1 MKFVVKKNT
10 ILKRPINAMNRRTI
24 IKIITAL
31 TIGFIVIKCNSKV
44 EKETILTGTANVMV
58 DESLLPILQ
67 EQKQIF
73 EDKYKA
79 TINLLPS
86 SEAEILQALLK
97 NTNQIA
103 VLTQKLSINDSLRF
117 IKMKRYPRQTP
128 FASDAIALI
137 ANKKVNDTLV
147 SIQEIIDFMHGKA
160 SSEIKGLVFDNP
172 NSSSVRYMNDLAG
185 LKTTPEKNI
194 FSFKTNQEV
203 IKYVSENNGM
213 IGVVGLNWLQQH
225 NVDTKNI
232 RLMSVK
238 SLKNDAYI
246 YPSQNNIADKSY
258 PLARDLYI
266 INCQGFSGLGMGFAS
281 FITGEIGQRIIL
293 KSGILPYRMPG
304 RNIVIRK
311 NIEKETK

>member
-1 MKFVVKKNT
+1 MKKKSILSIVFLVAISFIVVKCNT
-10 ILKRPINAMNRRTI
+10 KT
-24 IKIITAL
+24 
-31 TIGFIVIKCNSKV
+31 

-58 DESLLPILQ
+58 DESLLPIIQ

-79 TINLLPS
+79 TIKLVPS
-86 SEAEILQALLK
+86 SEAEILQALIK

-103 VLTQKLSINDSLRF
+103 VLTQKLSNNDSLR
-117 IKMKRYPRQTP
+117 IVQMKRFPRQTP

-137 ANKKVNDTLV
+137 ANKKANDTLI
-147 SIQEIIDFMHGKA
+147 SIQEIIDFMQGKTTTK
-160 SSEIKGLVFDNP
+160 IKGLVFDNP

-185 LKTTPEKNI
+185 LKATPEKNI

-203 IKYVSENNGM
+203 IKYVAENNGM
-213 IGVVGLNWLQQH
+213 IGVVGLNWLQQS
-225 NVDTKNI
+225 NVEPNNI
-232 RLMSVK
+232 SLLSVK
-238 SLKNDAYI
+238 NLKNDAYI

-281 FITGEIGQRIIL
+281 FISGEIGQRIVL
-293 KSGILPYRMPG
+293 KSGLLPCRMPG

>member
-1 MKFVVKKNT
+1 MLIKTKMKKST
-10 ILKRPINAMNRRTI
+10 IFKTFAIL
-24 IKIITAL
+24 IIT
-31 TIGFIVIKCNSKV
+31 FIVIKCNSKV
-44 EKETILTGTANVMV
+44 EKETILTGKADVSI
-58 DESLLPILQ
+58 DESLLPIME

-73 EDKYKA
+73 ESKYKA
-79 TINLLPS
+79 TINLVPS
-86 SEAEILQALLK
+86 SEAEIIQALLK
-97 NTNQIA
+97 DSIQIA
-103 VLTQKLSINDSLRF
+103 VVTQKLSIADSLR
-117 IKMKRYPRQTP
+117 IVKLKKHPRQTP

-137 ANKKVNDTLV
+137 ANKKGNDTLISV
-147 SIQEIIDFMHGKA
+147 QEIIDFMQKK
-160 SSEIKGLVFDNP
+160 SSTKIKGLVFDNP

-194 FSFKTNQEV
+194 FSFKTTREV

-213 IGVVGLNWLQQH
+213 IGVVGLNWLQQ
-225 NVDTKNI
+225 NDVDVKNI
-232 RLMSVK
+232 SLLSVK

-266 INCQGFSGLGMGFAS
+266 INCQGYDGLGMGFAS

-293 KSGILPYRMPG
+293 KSGLLPFRMPG

-311 NIEKETK
+311 NIEKENK

>member
-1 MKFVVKKNT
+1 MKNV
-10 ILKRPINAMNRRTI
+10 ILKIAILATI
-24 IKIITAL
+24 V
-31 TIGFIVIKCNSKV
+31 FIVVKCNSKT
-44 EKETILTGTANVMV
+44 EKETILTGTATVLV

-73 EDKYKA
+73 EDNYKA
-79 TINLLPS
+79 TINLAPS
-86 SEAEILQALLK
+86 SEAEILQDLLK
-97 NTNQIA
+97 NTKQIA
-103 VLTQKLSINDSLRF
+103 VLSQKLSINDSLRF
-117 IKMKRYPRQTP
+117 VKMKRFPRQTP

-137 ANKKVNDTLV
+137 ANKKSNDTLIALEDIV
-147 SIQEIIDFMHGKA
+147 AFMLGKT
-160 SSEIKGLVFDNP
+160 STKIKGLVFDNP
-172 NSSSVRYMNDLAG
+172 NSSSVRYMNDLAE

-213 IGVVGLNWLQQH
+213 IGVVGLNWLQQ
-225 NVDTKNI
+225 NNLDTKKI
-232 RLMSVK
+232 SLLSVK

-266 INCQGFSGLGMGFAS
+266 INCQGFSGLGMGFSS
-281 FITGEIGQRIIL
+281 FISGEIGQRIIL
-293 KSGILPYRMPG
+293 KSGLLPYRMPG